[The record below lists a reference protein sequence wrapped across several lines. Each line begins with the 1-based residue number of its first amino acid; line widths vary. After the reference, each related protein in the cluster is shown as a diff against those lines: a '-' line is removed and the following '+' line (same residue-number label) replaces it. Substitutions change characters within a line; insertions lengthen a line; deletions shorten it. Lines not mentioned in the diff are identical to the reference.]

1 MADEFDIEQY
11 LIDNPPDV
19 KDYDTYV
26 EYLDE
31 ISYGRATLPIG
42 AFGYAGPYRGEAA
55 SKEEAWEVMK
65 SIIITQ
71 QTAEPFIEYFKN
83 LAETGFEEQAFDEL
97 SQLVGY
103 GIVDLESVVDDVL
116 SEQKQTEFTSFIVNQ
131 EIAKQQEVLDTAP
144 GNEQIR
150 ELLRSMGFD
159 ADNFEDLPAEAK
171 KILLDQINAT
181 TQIPGA
187 TALAQF
193 YGFNQEEAV
202 FNFDYTGKSMRGG
215 PVYKQGM
222 ASSLL
227 ASMSENE
234 VADLQSKLIEAG
246 YLSPFSPYTL
256 FDPSDAATQNALAAA
271 MGAHNNRV
279 DGTPILNKSQ
289 EYELLSG
296 LVSPGTTDL
305 LVTKL
310 NEELNKDV
318 GKLNQEEKTRL
329 YGVNELS
336 LAAATERADTIA
348 GQVISRD
355 VDMVTAGKLAEVYN
369 NIYREKY
376 EEVVDTALQKMS
388 TGREAELQRIKDI
401 REGKSVPD
409 TRFVG
414 LPASSETESTVPS
427 QEELSQ
433 QAATFAKLDFSRRL
447 KDTYFAQE
455 IDDNERRAA
464 IAQASIGFNT
474 ALRSLGG

>member
-1 MADEFDIEQY
+1 MADEFDVELFLEQN
-11 LIDNPPDV
+11 LPDI

-26 EYLDE
+26 DALQDE
-31 ISYGRATLPIG
+31 AVTKVVPGTYSGG
-42 AFGYAGPYRGEAA
+42 FGLFAPTGQTKA
-55 SKEEAWEVMK
+55 SPEEQWEVIK
-65 SIIITQ
+65 SVIITQ
-71 QTAEPFIEYFKN
+71 QNIEPYIEYFKT
-83 LAETGFEEQAFDEL
+83 LTEEDAYDKL
-97 SQLVGY
+97 TQLVGFTLPDFA
-103 GIVDLESVVDDVL
+103 IAAEEIL
-116 SEQKQTEFTSFIVNQ
+116 SEQKNQEMIAFIVNQ
-131 EIAKQQEVLDTAP
+131 EVAKTQEILNNAP
-144 GNEQIR
+144 GSEQLKELIR
-150 ELLRSMGFD
+150 ASGYEPED
-159 ADNFEDLPAEAK
+159 FENLPAEIK
-171 KILLDQINAT
+171 TNLLNIYNAST
-181 TQIPGA
+181 NIPGA
-187 TALAQF
+187 TALAQY

-202 FNFDYTGKSMRGG
+202 FDFNYTGTSTQGG

-246 YLSPFSPYTL
+246 HLNPFTAYTL
-256 FDPSDAATQNALAAA
+256 FDPSDAATQIALGKA
-271 MGAHNNRV
+271 MGEHNNRV
-279 DGTPILNKSQ
+279 DGTPILDKAQ
-289 EYELLSG
+289 QYELLSG
-296 LVSPGTTDL
+296 LVSPGTTEL
-305 LVTKL
+305 ILNKL

-318 GKLNQEEKTRL
+318 SRLGEEERTRL

-355 VDMVTAGKLAEVYN
+355 IDMVTAGKLADVYN